1 MRRCDDPKYKQVTGF
16 IPKTLDARFKAH
28 IAKKGLGISEALEI
42 VLQDYL
48 DSMELS

>member
-1 MRRCDDPKYKQVTGF
+1 MRKRDRPDVKQVTGY

-42 VLQDYL
+42 VLKDYL
-48 DSMELS
+48 DSMESS